1 MLAQRTNRSRFR
13 KADFNNFQS
22 LFKIGAENGDQY
34 KTKISEL
41 NHEGMDFCE
50 ITSEGK
56 TALGPALAVALGIV
70 SKHGEG
76 SSIVVVTDGIA
87 NMGILE
93 AEGQ

>member
-1 MLAQRTNRSRFR
+1 
-13 KADFNNFQS
+13 
-22 LFKIGAENGDQY
+22 
-34 KTKISEL
+34 
-41 NHEGMDFCE
+41 MDFCE

-93 AEGQ
+93 AEVQ